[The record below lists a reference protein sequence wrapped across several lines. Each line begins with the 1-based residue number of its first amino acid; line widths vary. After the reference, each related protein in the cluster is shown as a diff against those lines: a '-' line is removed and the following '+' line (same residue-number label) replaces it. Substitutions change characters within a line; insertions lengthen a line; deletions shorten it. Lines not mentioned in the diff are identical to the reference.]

1 MSTKTVAI
9 AYNTDNQNIAQQID
23 DHISKAKYSFN
34 HFQSGSGDPLSKQ
47 LNTTSTPILLLISD
61 NFLKSATCMS
71 KGLKLLQ
78 EKKNN
83 IIPVVINGIERDEN
97 GQISEVPTEFD
108 KVSDIIQYINYWQ
121 DQYLDLR
128 RQKRKLR
135 DSDDNFNE
143 EKFNEHLQIMR
154 DISTEAGEFLR
165 MLRNMVNRVNWEVF
179 SKNNYELFFKL
190 LGDPASW
197 ENIRHLTFERSTPV
211 TAAPTAEPIEEEA
224 IDISDIPG
232 IDLLPN
238 EADTMVEDEPLEEVV
253 DEIEESLAS
262 PVLEL
267 GDMEDQEE
275 EDYVDDIEEVTDEEV
290 QSIIQKSIRY
300 IEAEKPSAAFDYME
314 QAIDAYPNSVDLRYH
329 YAVMLS
335 QNGRN
340 LDQSLYHLDL
350 VLEME
355 PSFADAHYLKGNIA
369 ESREDYANAI
379 RSYQKTI
386 RFNDTHSDAFYH
398 IGLLFA
404 KHVEDGEEKG
414 ADYLKKAIKY
424 NPGHLDANYQLGSI
438 YYENLNK
445 PNKALKQFEKAL
457 EIEDQH
463 PFANYDMALIYYQKE
478 AFELA
483 NAFYQKAI
491 AINPDIQTAENDAA
505 FALEAPI
512 PVSAEEVD
520 DTNKADQPAEEL
532 VSTPKSGKTIKN
544 EQDSAEK
551 TVVKPIIN
559 EDDMNEKEEALASIK
574 EIGDPINA
582 LKANIKQLEELLR
595 KKEQDLIKREES
607 LKAAKKAESK
617 TVLITGASAGIG
629 KATAEVFAEN
639 GYRLILTG
647 RRSERLEEIKTNLIS
662 NFEIDVETLSFDVTN
677 AASCQKAIQQ
687 LPDAWRNIDI
697 LVNNAGK
704 AKGKDPIHQGR
715 LDHWEEMIDTNIKGL
730 LYMSRAVSP
739 LMVKRETGHIIN
751 VCSLA
756 GKEVYPNGNVYC
768 ATKHAVDALTKGMQ
782 LDLHQYNVRVSQV
795 SPAMVEE
802 TEFAK
807 VRYDGDEQ
815 KAQIYDGFQPL
826 KAKDVGQTIH
836 FIATQPTH
844 VNIQDV
850 VMMGVQQPNSVT
862 VDRSGRDKF

>member
-532 VSTPKSGKTIKN
+532 VSTPKSGKPIKN